1 MCDGVEVE
9 VGMHGRQGCLVA
21 CVRTEPGTEKGV
33 QTRQTQPDVA
43 PEYRTH
49 RTHWTPCSHYESQDP
64 TLQYLTQDGFLLMNT
79 YWWRIGSFARLA
91 AMRYLFHICW
101 DCF

>member
-9 VGMHGRQGCLVA
+9 VWMHGRQGCLVA
-21 CVRTEPGTEKGV
+21 CVQKEPGTEKGD

-49 RTHWTPCSHYESQDP
+49 RTHWTPSPHYESQDATP
-64 TLQYLTQDGFLLMNT
+64 QYLTQDGLLLM
-79 YWWRIGSFARLA
+79 A
-91 AMRYLFHICW
+91 YLYSGYILISSSLVL
-101 DCF
+101 D